1 MRIVPSRAT
10 AFSIQSR
17 RMMNKYSDE
26 NRESC
31 ELASKAQSFARST

>member
-10 AFSIQSR
+10 AFSIQSH

-26 NRESC
+26 NQESC